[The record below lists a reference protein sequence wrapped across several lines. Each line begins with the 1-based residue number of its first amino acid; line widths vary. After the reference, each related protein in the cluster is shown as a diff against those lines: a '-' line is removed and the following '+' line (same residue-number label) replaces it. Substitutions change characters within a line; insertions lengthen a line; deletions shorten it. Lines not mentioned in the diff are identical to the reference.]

1 MPAPSTKITSMQPRI
16 RRPAPSSSRREEDGV
31 CLTSDSLHDLAS
43 PINQVC
49 SLSDLIFKKYEGR
62 FEEETRVLFGLLR
75 SSADRLKNLMGGLR
89 TYMQVAAEPP
99 CGRFSNGNALL
110 AGALAMLQHTIA
122 RSEALVTSDSL
133 PKLWCDPSQ
142 MTYALASLIENA
154 IKFRGPQ
161 RPEIHIGA
169 FSDKKTWV
177 LSIRDNG
184 MGIDARYL
192 DRIFGAFKRIHNDA
206 YAGSG
211 VGLAITRR
219 LIERHGGQ
227 IWVESELGHGS
238 TFFVELPKVAERRTK
253 PSAEKRAN
261 KVA

>member
-1 MPAPSTKITSMQPRI
+1 MQPSI
-16 RRPAPSSSRREEDGV
+16 RRPAPGPSRRAEDGI

-49 SLSDLIFKKYEGR
+49 SLSELIFKKYEGS

-89 TYMQVAAEPP
+89 TYMQVAGEPP
-99 CGRFSNGNALL
+99 SYRVSDGNVLL

-122 RSEALVTSDSL
+122 QSGASITSDSL

-142 MTYALASLIENA
+142 ITYALASLIENS

-161 RPEIHIGA
+161 RPEIHVGA
-169 FSDKKTWV
+169 LSDKRTSV

-184 MGIDARYL
+184 TGIDPRYV

-211 VGLAITRR
+211 VGLAITKR

-253 PSAEKRAN
+253 PRTEKRGN